1 MENIRSGTNIK
12 ILNPKKIN
20 VRKIDYLLIL
30 TWNLKKEIILQEKKF
45 MKGGGKFI
53 VPFPKPKVISN
64 IY

>member
-1 MENIRSGTNIK
+1 MQLFKLFADALE
-12 ILNPKKIN
+12 LKIN

-30 TWNLKKEIILQEKKF
+30 TWNLKKEIILQEKKY
-45 MKGGGKFI
+45 MKSGGKFI